1 MEKTARTK
9 EIAMKTKIRRPR
21 SCLSYFLWLLG
32 ILLIPVLLHNLY
44 AWAHIF
50 AAHAAA
56 YELAGELG
64 YTPDDFLRSRGYPA
78 NVDIITGSAVCSAEF
93 VFVTPLD
100 LPDFEARLLAARP
113 ETWPIDPGIG
123 YRSDIYADLPLNVNG
138 VSGRPDAWTTFPRIP
153 SMSWFLAR
161 VAAPMQTPT
170 MEWYQTTQVPARITF
185 GDREIDG
192 NIAVIS
198 WSAGRYPFWVWC

>member
-1 MEKTARTK
+1 
-9 EIAMKTKIRRPR
+9 MKIKIRRPR

-93 VFVTPLD
+93 VFVTSFD
-100 LPDFEARLLAARP
+100 LPDFEARLRAAQP
-113 ETWPIDPGIG
+113 GTWRLNPDIR
-123 YRSDIYADLPLNVNG
+123 YRKQIYADLPLNVNG

-153 SMSWFLAR
+153 AMSWFLVREAP
-161 VAAPMQTPT
+161 PMQTPFA
-170 MEWYQTTQVPARITF
+170 EWFQTAQVPAQITF

-198 WSAGRYPFWVWC
+198 WPAGRYPFWVRC